1 MKEYLKSHDLTIS
14 MSTKKHL
21 KPNLEKTFK
30 DNLKFILVQKR
41 VYLYP
46 KTLTLEQTVID
57 LIVVKSGM
65 DGEML
70 TKAGMQIRS
79 EVTEMKDEMPW
90 PPHPEDLQPDKF
102 KMPYKLGLFLTA
114 IFTGGKMIQS

>member
-1 MKEYLKSHDLTIS
+1 MEEYLKSHDLMIS
-14 MSTKKHL
+14 ISTKKHL
-21 KPNLEKTFK
+21 KRNLEKTFK
-30 DNLKFILVQKR
+30 DDLKFILVQEK

-57 LIVVKSGM
+57 LTEVKSGI

-79 EVTEMKDEMPW
+79 
-90 PPHPEDLQPDKF
+90 
-102 KMPYKLGLFLTA
+102 
-114 IFTGGKMIQS
+114 